1 MNILNYISTGK
12 ENAITRESL
21 TAVTGLSDRKI
32 RSLIEEERAKGNI
45 IINLQNGKGYFLPR
59 EDETDVI
66 ESQYKINNARAMSVL
81 AQQKYLRRRL
91 KIAGVK
97 V

>member
-21 TAVTGLSDRKI
+21 TAVTGLSERKI

-45 IINLQNGKGYFLPR
+45 IINLQDGKGYFLPS

-81 AQQKYLRRRL
+81 VQQKYLRRRL